1 MDFFGDTVEKIKP
14 YDIVTGERLAGT
26 REISVLAATDVFV
39 SDGDRDRIRK
49 TLEKELKTFKTS
61 DAYSRAKEI
70 ADEILSDP
78 AGEKSSFI
86 LPLTENA
93 TDFFSVL
100 PENAVLIFDECKTLW
115 DKFNVLYKE
124 HEERF
129 HRLEAG
135 GEAFGFTLFQ
145 YAEKDSFLPPFPVSA
160 VSRCRPLRENPSF
173 LNR

>member
-1 MDFFGDTVEKIKP
+1 MTSSRASAWPVRGKSPSLRRRTFSFRTGTEIGFGN
-14 YDIVTGERLAGT
+14 A
-26 REISVLAATDVFV
+26 
-39 SDGDRDRIRK
+39 
-49 TLEKELKTFKTS
+49 EKELKTFKTS

-115 DKFNVLYKE
+115 DKFNALYKE

-145 YAEKDSFLPPFPVSA
+145 YAEKDSFLSSL
-160 VSRCRPLRENPSF
+160 SRFRRLALQTFTGKSFFFEPLKIFNLTATPWRDT
-173 LNR
+173 